1 MNSRKGAFGPLLFFM
16 LKGGKWTRSE
26 FRFDTKAF
34 PLVSVVTVTFNAQKH
49 LEQSLDSILN
59 QTYPNVELIVID
71 GGSIDGTIEILK
83 QRDQKIDFWQSEPDA
98 GIYDAMNKGISLAR
112 GRWIAFKNADDW
124 YLEDAIQSFID
135 FCKKHEGDFFC
146 GYSLSVIQELP
157 LVTSPFYTNARRIGQ
172 MPGIDHRSCFI
183 RTAMHREVP
192 FDLKYR
198 LAADL
203 DSFWRLKAAG
213 ARFVQMDHF
222 VSYKRFGGASD
233 GNAILSECFKI
244 NLKNAGIYFAVKN
257 WLIFQLKFYFWK
269 GGNFI
274 LRIFLGKARYNRF
287 KSRKLS

>member
-1 MNSRKGAFGPLLFFM
+1 M

-26 FRFDTKAF
+26 FRLDTDDI
-34 PLVSVVTVTFNAQKH
+34 PLVTVVTVTFNAQRH
-49 LEQSLDSILN
+49 LAQSLDSTLN

-71 GGSIDGTIEILK
+71 GGSNDGTIEILR
-83 QRDQKIDFWQSEPDA
+83 QRDLQIDFWQSEPDL

-124 YLEDAIQSFID
+124 FLEDAIHSFID
-135 FCKKHEGDFFC
+135 FCKRIEGDFFC
-146 GYSLSVIQELP
+146 GNSLSVIQELP
-157 LVTSPFYTNARRIGQ
+157 LITSPFYTNASRIGQ

-183 RTAMHREVP
+183 RTAMHKEVL
-192 FDLKYR
+192 FDLKYK

-213 ARFVQMDHF
+213 ARFVQMNHF

-244 NLKNAGIYFAVKN
+244 NLRNAGTYFAVKN
-257 WLIFQLKFYFWK
+257 WLLFQLKFYFWK
-269 GGNFI
+269 SSNFV
-274 LRIFLGKARYNRF
+274 LKLFLGKALYNRF
-287 KSRKLS
+287 KSRKLR